1 MPAPYKS
8 IGSAIGHALPAQSA
22 KRQSL
27 PPQRLQVVNH
37 QKVIGFCA
45 SQSRDD
51 RVRID
56 PALRART
63 HSIRGKFIN
72 DFYACACAQKFEAV
86 GRPILTGSCYCTSC
100 QEAGR
105 QFEQLASA
113 PPVLDSDSG
122 TGLILYRKDRV
133 QCLMGQQYLEEH
145 RLKPDSPT
153 RRVIAKCCNSAMFL
167 DFTKGHWLSMFRN
180 RFPTGAPPLEMRVM
194 TKERRVGIELA
205 DDVPNYSGHSGK
217 FMLKLIAAWIA
228 MGFRRPE
235 ITLGKTV
242 HRAQ

>member
-1 MPAPYKS
+1 MTLC
-8 IGSAIGHALPAQSA
+8 GRFALPIEDDLLMNGTQEWEGA
-22 KRQSL
+22 
-27 PPQRLQVVNH
+27 VN
-37 QKVIGFCA
+37 QKQHKHLFAMC
-45 SQSRDD
+45 QC
-51 RVRID
+51 
-56 PALRART
+56 
-63 HSIRGKFIN
+63 GKV
-72 DFYACACAQKFEAV
+72 KFEAV
-86 GRPILTGSCYCTSC
+86 GPPILTGSCYCTSC

-133 QCLMGQQYLEEH
+133 QCMMGQQYLEEH

-194 TKERRVGIELA
+194 TKERRVGVELA
-205 DDVPNYSGHSGK
+205 DDMPNYSGHSGK